1 MFTRARAALMGLLL
15 PFAIAMPTAA
25 ATPEPP
31 LYPSASIFDFSSH
44 GASGATKA
52 HALPQSEVVPRANAG
67 IEGSAPAGRSSVS
80 VGYDVYTFRSAA
92 DARWYNTSVRTDIH
106 TKLVKIAHPVAPEEW
121 LSVNPH
127 LNYVDIYVWL
137 TYRNLDLSAGSE
149 VDYSNLP
156 YKEQQRVTQQA
167 IQPMLDMEAKLF
179 ARAQDFATG
188 RVHNPSV
195 PMPLTPKEQA
205 RNHALQLM
213 VNFWNVKLSQCEQDI
228 VALHREIQ
236 THSYTDLDALY
247 NDATGTH
254 GDCLSGG
261 TDVMEPDQASNPPAP
276 PRYIINALADPAYD
290 PDYETVVNAVVGE
303 ARSTILAS
311 YNEEAQIGV
320 SRDNGPDFPAD
331 VRDALLSYLNDAS
344 QEIANA
350 HAAVQSIERKWRM
363 TP

>member
-1 MFTRARAALMGLLL
+1 MRTRARAALLGLLL
-15 PFAIAMPTAA
+15 PLTLATPTVA
-25 ATPEPP
+25 ATPGAP
-31 LYPSASIFDFSSH
+31 LYPSASVFNFSSY

-52 HALPQSEVVPRANAG
+52 HALPKSEFMPRIIAG
-67 IEGSAPAGRSSVS
+67 IQGSAPAGRSSVS
-80 VGYDVYTFRSAA
+80 VGYDVYIYRSTA
-92 DARWYNTSVRTDIH
+92 DAQWYNTLARTDIH
-106 TKLVKIAHPVAPEEW
+106 TKLVNIAHPVSPEEW
-121 LSVNPH
+121 FSVNPH
-127 LNYVDIYVWL
+127 LNYVDINVWL
-137 TYRNLDLSAGSE
+137 RYRNLNLVVSTE
-149 VDYSNLP
+149 IDYSNHP
-156 YKEQQRVTQQA
+156 YKEQERITQQA
-167 IQPMLDMEAKLF
+167 IQPMLVMEAMLF
-179 ARAQDFATG
+179 TRTQDFAAG
-188 RVHNPSV
+188 RVHNP
-195 PMPLTPKEQA
+195 PAPQPLTPNEQA

-261 TDVMEPDQASNPPAP
+261 TDVMGPDQASNPPAP

-290 PDYETVVNAVVGE
+290 PAYETVVNAVVGE

-311 YNEEAQIGV
+311 YDVEAQIGV
-320 SRDNGPDFPAD
+320 SRDNGPDFPAT

-350 HAAVQSIERKWRM
+350 HAAIQSIERKWRM